1 MFKSKKALIGSKGGR
16 PKTPSVDDDEEEA
29 ERQRVRVA
37 MANTRNQG
45 VEHTTDLRFLLI
57 SDHLKPTLK
66 SPAMQCSNIPLPSL
80 VLTLERL
87 HRESFTTKLFENAYM
102 FYPGN

>member
-1 MFKSKKALIGSKGGR
+1 MKIN
-16 PKTPSVDDDEEEA
+16 D
-29 ERQRVRVA
+29 

-102 FYPGN
+102 FYPGNQRVANNQIHGQSFRFGRE